1 MNVLIWQF
9 LHLLITKGKQFL
21 CARGSTS
28 QELCFIVFFHQ
39 LFSKPGPRRHFRLVA
54 SPPRPS
60 NTLCCLFHRGPQG
73 VLEAMCDFKEK
84 IRKRQKHVLQ
94 TSCFWG
100 FFFLS
105 LSFLTDFRADSHS
118 SCRTRLLLFE
128 FLASP
133 SPAHGKC
140 PQKRSPGG
148 TSLVVQWLR
157 ICRLMQGTRV
167 RSLVGELRS
176 HILWDN

>member
-1 MNVLIWQF
+1 MSVLIWQF
-9 LHLLITKGKQFL
+9 LHLLITKCKQFL

-73 VLEAMCDFKEK
+73 VLEAVCDFKEK

-100 FFFLS
+100 FFFFFFHSHFWLIS
-105 LSFLTDFRADSHS
+105 GLTPTAAVARACSFLNSWPPLAQPMANALRNEALEGLLWWS
-118 SCRTRLLLFE
+118 S
-128 FLASP
+128 
-133 SPAHGKC
+133 G
-140 PQKRSPGG
+140 
-148 TSLVVQWLR
+148 
-157 ICRLMQGTRV
+157 
-167 RSLVGELRS
+167 
-176 HILWDN
+176 